1 MDTESNN
8 SNKRAGRTK
17 FVARFWLLILF
28 TLLKYRLQNCL
39 SSKFLVEIKAQQD
52 FLDLLPHVNEVNE
65 IAIEM
70 DRKTKFSL
78 LSVPAD
84 IWYDFK
90 IIYEKFCFLLILFLP
105 FYKSKTNFTIMVVS

>member
-1 MDTESNN
+1 
-8 SNKRAGRTK
+8 
-17 FVARFWLLILF
+17 
-28 TLLKYRLQNCL
+28 
-39 SSKFLVEIKAQQD
+39 VEIKAQQD

-90 IIYEKFCFLLILFLP
+90 IININY
-105 FYKSKTNFTIMVVS
+105 